1 MADSTGTTCHLEPR
15 QGQRTSDTYRTHNL
29 PERFDKPVLSGNPV
43 FTCEPNVKREKRGDC
58 FQGYNTKQEH
68 PMYRTSTSTYG
79 GVSPT
84 VHTVPTSWHGKSQ
97 KFTEHLGLSGM
108 YRNHSLNTSTD
119 KSKV

>member
-29 PERFDKPVLSGNPV
+29 PERFDKP
-43 FTCEPNVKREKRGDC
+43 DC